1 MKRLSPHIYWIAA
14 LLVLLV
20 SACSTKKNTAGTR
33 FWHGFTAHY
42 NTYFNGHEAYVAGM
56 LSKEDANRDN
66 YTDFIPVFYN
76 GNKNSKSIG
85 SASFLTT
92 IEKCK
97 KSIQLHSIKKRPAVS
112 GGKKLSPKKKAYLSR
127 KEFNPFL
134 KNAWLLMGKAQYQK
148 GEFLEAAST
157 FAYISRLYA
166 AEPAVATEAN
176 IWLARSYSA
185 LEWYYDAEEA
195 LTKVGK
201 DSINRRIG
209 RELDATKADLLMQQ
223 KRYKEALPYLDKAV
237 KREKRNKQQARLY
250 FLIGQI
256 HQHNGNASAA
266 YKAFKKCISQNP
278 PYRLEFNARIH
289 QTEVLADNNQS
300 NKMIK
305 RLRSM
310 ARSRKNKDYL
320 DQVYYAMGNIYLS
333 QKDTTQAIAAYE
345 KGRKE
350 STRGELEKGVLLLR
364 LAQVYWDK
372 GRYDLA
378 QGCYS
383 DAIGII
389 NKEYEG
395 YEEITRRSKVL
406 DQLVPHTSAI
416 YLQDSLLAL
425 SAMSE
430 ADRNA
435 AIDGLIEALK
445 KREEEE
451 RKLKEDSI
459 AEARKEEGGNFN
471 PQQRPNNNINQNQDK
486 DQNAE
491 WYFYNM
497 VRVNQGKQDFRKH
510 WGTRKNEDNWRRSNR
525 TVLSSIEN
533 DTIDYEKED
542 SIDMA
547 ETPSDSVPDKSPEEV
562 LQDSLKNDPH
572 QREYYLAQIPFTE
585 EAKQESHK
593 IIKESLYQAGIIE
606 KDALEDFPLA
616 AKTLT
621 RLHTDYPD
629 FERNE
634 DVYYQLFLLYS
645 RWGKKQRA
653 EEYKQLLA
661 QQFPGGAYAR
671 MINDPDFERNAKYG
685 FQLEDSLYTATY
697 QAYRNR
703 NNEEVNRNFGISTNK
718 YPKGANRPKFI
729 FVHALSQIGS
739 ADTKTIIAELRGLVT
754 DYPESDVSEMAGLI
768 VKGLE
773 SGRTI
778 GDPHYN
784 LGSLWERRTTEAE
797 KSASDL
803 AKQQELS
810 PDRDVPFVCLI
821 AYPTDSLNDD
831 QLLYDI
837 AHFNFTGFMVRNF
850 DMNIER
856 TPEITS
862 FRISGFNSY
871 DEAHTY
877 AQKLYTSAELS
888 KKLRHTRIVLIS
900 KKNLELLGV
909 GYSFNEYQ
917 QFYEKTFAPLKI
929 DPELPLDATG
939 APFEQHY
946 EDEYTDEELEDLENK
961 GGNGSSD
968 DEDDGEWYSE

>member
-1 MKRLSPHIYWIAA
+1 MKRLSPHIYWMAA
-14 LLVLLV
+14 LVVLLV

-42 NTYFNGHEAYVAGM
+42 NTYFNGHEAYKEGM
-56 LSKEDANRDN
+56 LSKEENNRDN

-76 GNKNSKSIG
+76 GNKNSHGIG
-85 SASFLTT
+85 ATNFLTT
-92 IEKCK
+92 ITKCEKA
-97 KSIQLHSIKKRPAVS
+97 IHLHSIKKRPAVS

-134 KNAWLLMGKAQYQK
+134 KNAWLLMGKAQFQK

-157 FAYISRLYA
+157 FAYMTRLYA
-166 AEPAVATEAN
+166 AEPEVAAEARV
-176 IWLARSYSA
+176 WLARSYSA

-195 LTKVGK
+195 LSKIEK
-201 DSINRRIG
+201 DSLNRRIS
-209 RELDATKADLLMQQ
+209 RERDITKADLLINQ
-223 KRYKEALPYLDKAV
+223 KRYKEAIPYLERCA

-250 FLIGQI
+250 FLLGQI
-256 HQHNGNASAA
+256 QQYNGNTAAA
-266 YKAFKKCISQNP
+266 YKAFKKCISQSP

-289 QTEVLADNNQS
+289 QTEVLADGNQS
-300 NKMIK
+300 KKMIK

-310 ARSRKNKDYL
+310 ARSRKNKEYL

-333 QKDTTQAIAAYE
+333 QKDTAQAIAAYE

-350 STRGELEKGVLLLR
+350 STRGEIEKGVLLLR
-364 LAQVYWDK
+364 LAEVYWDK

-383 DAIGII
+383 EAIGII
-389 NKEYEG
+389 TKEYEG

-406 DQLVPHTSAI
+406 DQLVPHTSAV

-425 SAMSE
+425 AAMSE

-435 AIDGLIEALK
+435 AIDRVIAALK
-445 KREEEE
+445 QKEEEE
-451 RKLKEDSI
+451 RKQKEDSI
-459 AEARKEEGGNFN
+459 AEARKQEGGNYN
-471 PQQRPNNNINQNQDK
+471 PSQRPNQNNNQDK
-486 DQNAE
+486 DKNAE
-491 WYFYNM
+491 WYFYNPA
-497 VRVNQGKQDFRKH
+497 RVNQGKQDFRKQ

-525 TVLSSIEN
+525 TVLSSIDN

-547 ETPSDSVPDKSPEEV
+547 ETPNDSVPSKSPEEM
-562 LQDSLKNDPH
+562 QKDSLQNDPH
-572 QREYYLAQIPFTE
+572 QREFYLAQIPFSP

-593 IIKESLYQAGIIE
+593 IIKEGLYQAGIIE

-645 RWGKKQRA
+645 RWGKKDRA
-653 EEYKQLLA
+653 DQYKRLLA
-661 QQFPGGAYAR
+661 QHFPNGAYSR
-671 MINDPDFERNAKYG
+671 MINDPDFDKNAKYG

-697 QAYRNR
+697 KAYRNR
-703 NNEEVNRNFGISTNK
+703 DNAEVQRNFDISTKK

-729 FVHALSQIGS
+729 FVHALSQIGTV
-739 ADTKTIIAELRGLVT
+739 DTKNIIEELRGLVSEF
-754 DYPESDVSEMAGLI
+754 PESDVSEMAGLI

-784 LGSLWERRTTEAE
+784 LGSLWDRRSSEAE
-797 KSASDL
+797 KAAGDA

-810 PDRDVPFVCLI
+810 PDRDIPFVCLI

-856 TPEITS
+856 GPEITS
-862 FRISGFNSY
+862 FRISGFNNF

-877 AQKLYTSAELS
+877 AQKLYSAPKLS
-888 KKLRHTRIVLIS
+888 DKLKHTRIVLIS
-900 KKNLELLGV
+900 NKNLELLGI
-909 GYSFNEYQ
+909 GYSYSEYQ
-917 QFYEKTFAPLKI
+917 AFYEKTFAPLKI
-929 DPELPLDATG
+929 NPKLPLDASA
-939 APFEQHY
+939 APIEQHY
-946 EDEYTDEELEDLENK
+946 EDEYTDEELENMQNK
-961 GGNGSSD
+961 EEDGSSD
-968 DEDDGEWYSE
+968 DEDEGEWYSE